1 MKLGR
6 TLEEIRRRRATLS
19 AAGRP
24 AAAAGY
30 TLAEL
35 VMVGA
40 ILLILAAAVLPTAKY
55 TVKRS
60 KEMELR
66 QDLRRMR
73 LAIDEHKRYSDAGYI
88 PVEFGTEGYP
98 AELEILVEGVEIVG
112 QVDKKIRFLRRIPV
126 DPMTGEAEWGLR
138 SYQDEPDATSWGGE
152 NVYDVY
158 SLSEGVGLNGVPYRE
173 W

>member
-1 MKLGR
+1 MMLP
-6 TLEEIRRRRATLS
+6 RRCFGKAEK
-19 AAGRP
+19 GF
-24 AAAAGY
+24 

-35 VMVGA
+35 VMVA
-40 ILLILAAAVLPTAKY
+40 AVMVILASVTLPIAKFTARR
-55 TVKRS
+55 T

-66 QDLRRMR
+66 AALREMR
-73 LAIDEHKRYSDAGYI
+73 NAVDDFKRYSDNAMI
-88 PVEFGTEGYP
+88 PVDLGTEGYP

-112 QVDKKIRFLRRIPV
+112 QVDKKIKLLRRIPL
-126 DPMTGEAEWGLR
+126 DPMTGEREWGLR